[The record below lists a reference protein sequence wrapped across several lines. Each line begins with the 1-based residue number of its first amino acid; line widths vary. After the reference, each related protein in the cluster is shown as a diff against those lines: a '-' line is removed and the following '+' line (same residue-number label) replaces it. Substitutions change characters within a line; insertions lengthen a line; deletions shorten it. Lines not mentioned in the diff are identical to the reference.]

1 MLLSQTIAEWCLLC
15 WSGVM
20 NEQQLC
26 LQMFKSAETGIIDL
40 VGAQVSLDD
49 FKT

>member
-1 MLLSQTIAEWCLLC
+1 MFLSTIIAEWCLLC

-20 NEQQLC
+20 NDQQLF
-26 LQMFKSAETGIIDL
+26 LQKFKSAETGIVDL
-40 VGAQVSLDD
+40 VGAQVYLDN